1 VYPRF
6 TNWGC
11 RLLKPSEE
19 RCVEVGTE
27 DRLRKKNVAKN
38 IGSLLAAVL
47 VSSLL
52 IVGCTSAK
60 DSEAE
65 QAAVSERSS
74 EQTNGGSSPT
84 EEPTNNGQRAD
95 AGAVARAG
103 DAVAR
108 AGTNGR
114 GAVARA
120 GSAGEKEDGISS
132 TTRRHEEAT
141 LKVEGSS
148 GTEFS
153 GTCAVGGE
161 ESEISGGVPQSFR
174 YELHGRQL
182 DCKITKKSSNPGVL
196 RVVLNVGDHTNSV
209 HETSAEGGTITLRY
223 ESNGVVSF
231 SSSASGSG
239 GKGNSF
245 SE

>member
-1 VYPRF
+1 VP
-6 TNWGC
+6 
-11 RLLKPSEE
+11 K
-19 RCVEVGTE
+19 
-27 DRLRKKNVAKN
+27 D

-47 VSSLL
+47 LSSLL
-52 IVGCTSAK
+52 VVGCTSAN

-74 EQTNGGSSPT
+74 EQANGGSSPT
-84 EEPTNNGQRAD
+84 EEPTNDGQRAD

-103 DAVAR
+103 NAVAR
-108 AGTNGR
+108 AETHGR

-120 GSAGEKEDGISS
+120 GSAGEKEDGIGS

-141 LKVEGSS
+141 LKIEGSS

-161 ESEISGGVPQSFR
+161 KSEISGGVPQSFR

-182 DCKITKKSSNPGVL
+182 ECKITKKSSNPGVL
-196 RVVLNVGDHTNSV
+196 RVVFNVGEHTSSV

-223 ESNGVVSF
+223 ESGGSTNL
-231 SSSASGSG
+231 SSSTSVSG
-239 GKGNSF
+239 GQANASSHVSVSQSNST
-245 SE
+245 SGRDSH